1 MAKLNNILS
10 DAKNV
15 AETVMDIFEKGSD
28 IVKLFNGEL
37 LPIFSGAV
45 QIVKDLL
52 NGVESTVADEVKG
65 QFDRFSKHLDV
76 ISDDVKRINEEIKK
90 SMLDL
95 SFTSKEE
102 NIRHQFRMYME
113 FVNAK
118 PEFREVKK
126 EQFLIQFSSSE
137 GEKNLN
143 LLYSLL
149 VGDYSVKPLLETILT
164 YEENSRRSVEEYCA
178 RLINLLCIGIIAL
191 VCHAAVSGNGEEEKL
206 LKEWGDKT
214 TTVQKRMSAA
224 VEECIASFPSQA
236 KSDCERLVG
245 QNGDLNPQQLADAL
259 IEMLKKKYDWVSW
272 SVRVYI
278 LNEGFFEKTTSEEIK
293 GQHSFQV
300 TGTKE
305 NTKIWVS
312 YSDSPELL
320 DKNLIQQLIQSQK
333 KVAEN
338 LFEKLSGGCMVHTVK
353 NGKDVACS
361 TSFSDEQHYWEK
373 HKNLHV
379 CVHSA

>member
-1 MAKLNNILS
+1 MAELNKILS

-15 AETVMDIFEKGSD
+15 VETVMDIFEKGSN

-149 VGDYSVKPLLETILT
+149 VENYSGKPLLETILT

-191 VCHAAVSGNGEEEKL
+191 VGHAAVSGNGEEEKL
-206 LKEWGDKT
+206 LKEWGEKT

-236 KSDCERLVG
+236 KSDCERLVM
-245 QNGDLNPQQLADAL
+245 QNGDLNPQQLADTL

-320 DKNLIQQLIQSQK
+320 DKNLIQLLIQSQK
-333 KVAEN
+333 RVAEN

>member
-1 MAKLNNILS
+1 MAELNKILS
-10 DAKNV
+10 DAKNAV
-15 AETVMDIFEKGSD
+15 ETVMDIFEKGSD

-45 QIVKDLL
+45 QMVKDLL

-65 QFDRFSKHLDV
+65 QFD
-76 ISDDVKRINEEIKK
+76 
-90 SMLDL
+90 
-95 SFTSKEE
+95 
-102 NIRHQFRMYME
+102 
-113 FVNAK
+113 
-118 PEFREVKK
+118 REVKK

-149 VGDYSVKPLLETILT
+149 VGDYNGKPLLETILT

-191 VCHAAVSGNGEEEKL
+191 VGHAA
-206 LKEWGDKT
+206 
-214 TTVQKRMSAA
+214 
-224 VEECIASFPSQA
+224 
-236 KSDCERLVG
+236 
-245 QNGDLNPQQLADAL
+245 
-259 IEMLKKKYDWVSW
+259 
-272 SVRVYI
+272 
-278 LNEGFFEKTTSEEIK
+278 
-293 GQHSFQV
+293 
-300 TGTKE
+300 
-305 NTKIWVS
+305 
-312 YSDSPELL
+312 
-320 DKNLIQQLIQSQK
+320 SQK

-338 LFEKLSGGCMVHTVK
+338 LFEKLPGGCMVHTVK